1 MNHIVYE
8 LRGLLDKYRHEPH
21 IEIELRLGW
30 KSRQRFDTNIGKNYS
45 DMIYNILSP
54 TPFKRTDET
63 THVYV
68 HNNVRVITD
77 AHTGTPLVCQKKRKI
92 EIHDIL
98 LHGTP
103 FDLRV
108 SVCQELPVPLPPSY
122 KFLRSRERT
131 TWKYK
136 TWSYDLTHARSAN
149 PREESAETL
158 DSYEFELELDLA
170 QANREQLTS
179 QYIAHSTV
187 MKVFD
192 LLYIS
197 NPADESLVTQIEHV
211 EKIKNNLKDTCYT
224 KYNTTYTTT
233 NTNVQQNPK
242 RTKLETQPI
251 LSETT

>member
-8 LRGLLDKYRHEPH
+8 LRGLLDKYRNEPH

-30 KSRQRFDTNIGKNYS
+30 KGRKRFDTNIGKIYS
-45 DMIYNILSP
+45 DMIYNILAP
-54 TPFKRTDET
+54 TPFERTDET

-77 AHTGTPLVCQKKRKI
+77 ATGIPMVSQKKRKI

-108 SVCQELPVPLPPSY
+108 SVCQELPTLVPPNY
-122 KFLRSRERT
+122 TFLRSRERT

-136 TWSYDLTHARSAN
+136 NWKYDLTHARSA
-149 PREESAETL
+149 ESYDKTAESL

-170 QANREQLTS
+170 EANRKQLTS
-179 QYIAHSTV
+179 QYIAHATV
-187 MKVFD
+187 MKLFD
-192 LLYIS
+192 LVYIS
-197 NPADESLVTQIEHV
+197 NPRDESLVTQIEHV
-211 EKIKNNLKDTCYT
+211 EKTKNNLKNTCSS
-224 KYNTTYTTT
+224 KYNTTHTTT
-233 NTNVQQNPK
+233 NTNVQ
-242 RTKLETQPI
+242 T
-251 LSETT
+251 